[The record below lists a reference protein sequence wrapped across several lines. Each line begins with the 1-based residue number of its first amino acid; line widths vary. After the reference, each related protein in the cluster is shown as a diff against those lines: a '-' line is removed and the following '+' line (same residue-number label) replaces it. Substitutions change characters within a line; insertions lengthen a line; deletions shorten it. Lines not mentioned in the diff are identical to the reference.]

1 LIRNEFVE
9 HTLTE
14 STGLSEI
21 AKAERILNRTLAYQ
35 AAMAVH
41 ELKERLGLD
50 VREIALAVAP
60 LRTEEIGAYRV
71 VCTIK
76 SLQPDAR
83 PVEAVQPVDVVP
95 RAAGE
100 SPA

>member
-1 LIRNEFVE
+1 
-9 HTLTE
+9 LTE
-14 STGLSEI
+14 STGFTEI

-50 VREIALAVAP
+50 VREIALTVAP
-60 LRTEEIGAYRV
+60 LRADDVGAYRV

-76 SLQPDAR
+76 SLQSEPR
-83 PVEAVQPVDVVP
+83 PVDAAPQPSDVVL
-95 RAAGE
+95 RIAGD
-100 SPA
+100 SPP